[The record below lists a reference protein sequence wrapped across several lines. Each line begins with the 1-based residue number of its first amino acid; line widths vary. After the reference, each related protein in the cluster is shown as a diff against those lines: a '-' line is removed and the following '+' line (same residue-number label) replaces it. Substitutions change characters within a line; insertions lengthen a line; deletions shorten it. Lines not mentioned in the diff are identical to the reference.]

1 MPAVA
6 TAARNASTCAG
17 AIAGSRHW
25 LGVLVKIWMAVAPI
39 VAPRAGAFA
48 TPPWVE
54 TCAPSRSSG
63 RVFPPPPSPPRQL
76 REGQPR
82 DQRHEPHA
90 SRPAL
95 LDAAGRP
102 PEDDQLLGGEVT
114 DRNHQPAAEGQLLR
128 ERRRSLRNG
137 CGGESAV
144 ERGGLDPA
152 FGPGPPTG
160 TA

>member
-63 RVFPPPPSPPRQL
+63 RVFPPPPSPPR
-76 REGQPR
+76 RPRKAQPR
-82 DQRHEPHA
+82 AQGPEPPPPPPPPPDA
-90 SRPAL
+90 PAP
-95 LDAAGRP
+95 P
-102 PEDDQLLGGEVT
+102 PEHDHLLVGGAPA
-114 DRNHQPAAEGQLLR
+114 RNH
-128 ERRRSLRNG
+128 
-137 CGGESAV
+137 
-144 ERGGLDPA
+144 
-152 FGPGPPTG
+152 
-160 TA
+160 